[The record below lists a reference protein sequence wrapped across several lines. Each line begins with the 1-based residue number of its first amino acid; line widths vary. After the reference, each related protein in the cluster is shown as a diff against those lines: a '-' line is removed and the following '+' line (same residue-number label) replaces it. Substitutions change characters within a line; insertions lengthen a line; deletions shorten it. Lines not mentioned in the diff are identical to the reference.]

1 MPRKLFATFV
11 PNSSQ
16 QVRPSETRGF
26 AFFIF
31 TIFNYFFSVL
41 HIFFN
46 SGEGRF
52 IKRSWKDGSW
62 KDARRSIRM
71 DLEID
76 VSQSGEVKLVKE
88 AQNFEAAP
96 PAQSSSTCQV
106 LILLKR
112 KKEKEKGNAIR
123 GTPSSNSSQKK

>member
-26 AFFIF
+26 AFFMF
-31 TIFNYFFSVL
+31 TIFNFFFSF

-46 SGEGRF
+46 SGR
-52 IKRSWKDGSW
+52 IVKRCES
-62 KDARRSIRM
+62 ARRSIRM

-76 VSQSGEVKLVKE
+76 VSQSGEVKLVRE

-96 PAQSSSTCQV
+96 PAQSSNTY
-106 LILLKR
+106 
-112 KKEKEKGNAIR
+112 
-123 GTPSSNSSQKK
+123 